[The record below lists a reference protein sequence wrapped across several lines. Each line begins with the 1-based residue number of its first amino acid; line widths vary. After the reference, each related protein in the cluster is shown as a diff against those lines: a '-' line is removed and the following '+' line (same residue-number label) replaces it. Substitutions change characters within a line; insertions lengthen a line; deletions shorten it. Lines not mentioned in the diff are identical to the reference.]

1 MCDRHDS
8 NRHSAPR
15 VQASSYGCR
24 RLWRNMR
31 ASGHKAIYRSRFQ
44 FADHSFAMLLTGPKS
59 IDQSRVRHGSVQTT
73 ERYLGCTQRIV
84 SAVNDR
90 IGIEPK
96 REASGPEQWPT
107 SRSNI
112 DRRKGFV
119 GTDLLNFRK
128 TNCGRKHPR
137 LTLRP
142 GNQLQMRLPPQ
153 PAQSAEPMIQNPVC
167 RGYSAAAAPFQT
179 SVRGSSDISCS

>member
-1 MCDRHDS
+1 MCDDLADGCLWGVNFTFNALKCTRDS
-8 NRHSAPR
+8 WDLSCDGDLSVPI
-15 VQASSYGCR
+15 G
-24 RLWRNMR
+24 LT
-31 ASGHKAIYRSRFQ
+31 FQ
-44 FADHSFAMLLTGPKS
+44 FVDHSFAMLLTGPES

-84 SAVNDR
+84 SAVNGR

-128 TNCGRKHPR
+128 SNCGRKHPR

-142 GNQLQMRLPPQ
+142 GNQFT
-153 PAQSAEPMIQNPVC
+153 SATSATARAEC
-167 RGYSAAAAPFQT
+167 RAYDSKP
-179 SVRGSSDISCS
+179 RM

>member
-1 MCDRHDS
+1 MC
-8 NRHSAPR
+8 AP
-15 VQASSYGCR
+15 S
-24 RLWRNMR
+24 RLLPRPSKPTVG
-31 ASGHKAIYRSRFQ
+31 APLIDLSVPIGLTFQ

-59 IDQSRVRHGSVQTT
+59 IDQSRVGHGSVQTT

-119 GTDLLNFRK
+119 GTDLLNSEKLTAGANTRDSPSDPAINYKCDFR
-128 TNCGRKHPR
+128 HSPR
-137 LTLRP
+137 RV
-142 GNQLQMRLPPQ
+142 
-153 PAQSAEPMIQNPVC
+153 QSL
-167 RGYSAAAAPFQT
+167 
-179 SVRGSSDISCS
+179 

>member
-1 MCDRHDS
+1 M
-8 NRHSAPR
+8 
-15 VQASSYGCR
+15 
-24 RLWRNMR
+24 
-31 ASGHKAIYRSRFQ
+31 
-44 FADHSFAMLLTGPKS
+44 
-59 IDQSRVRHGSVQTT
+59 QTT

-84 SAVNDR
+84 SAVNGR

-128 TNCGRKHPR
+128 VTAGANTRDSPLDPASIYKCDFRHTPR
-137 LTLRP
+137 RV
-142 GNQLQMRLPPQ
+142 
-153 PAQSAEPMIQNPVC
+153 QSL
-167 RGYSAAAAPFQT
+167 
-179 SVRGSSDISCS
+179 